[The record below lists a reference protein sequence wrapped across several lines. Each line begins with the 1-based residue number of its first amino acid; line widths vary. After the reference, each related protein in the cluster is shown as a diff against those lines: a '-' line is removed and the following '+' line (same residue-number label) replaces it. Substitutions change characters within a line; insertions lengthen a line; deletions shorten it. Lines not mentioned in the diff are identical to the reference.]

1 MAELSKTTHPFLVM
15 VKLKARVFNLLHQ
28 VLLLLLPLGQLG
40 DDLPDSRDGEL
51 GGHVVHCGVVGGHW
65 LVK

>member
-1 MAELSKTTHPFLVM
+1 M

>member
-1 MAELSKTTHPFLVM
+1 M
-15 VKLKARVFNLLHQ
+15 VKLQARVFNLLHQ

-40 DDLPDSRDGEL
+40 DDLPDSRDGKL
-51 GGHVVHCGVVGGHW
+51 GGHVVHCGVDGGHW